1 MCVRCG
7 EASET
12 EAEFFDFVQKALF
25 IRRNTSNLNFIK
37 SENLCS
43 MDIRVQ
49 RVKIQAI
56 VCENLFVPVF
66 PLQRQK
72 YLLRNSFKKV
82 GFDFL

>member
-12 EAEFFDFVQKALF
+12 EAEFFDVVQKALF
-25 IRRNTSNLNFIK
+25 IRRNTSKLNFIK
-37 SENLCS
+37 SENLCF
-43 MDIRVQ
+43 MDTRVQ

-56 VCENLFVPVF
+56 VCENVFVPVF
-66 PLQRQK
+66 TLQRQK

-82 GFDFL
+82 GFDFP